1 MARSNAITK
10 MRRIA
15 EADTDPKKAILAEL
29 GKHNTEVFHSKVL
42 VAQYVRPAK
51 TAGGIIMPDRVIEED
66 RYQGNIFLVIGMGP
80 GAFKDDNIAK
90 FHGAKLKVGDWVMC
104 VASDGIPM
112 FINEVPCR
120 LYEDARILMKVENP
134 EIYY

>member
-1 MARSNAITK
+1 MPSAMRK
-10 MRRIA
+10 MRAIA
-15 EADTDPKKAILAEL
+15 EASTDPKAAILKEL
-29 GKHNTEVFHSKVL
+29 GKHKTEVFHSKVL
-42 VAQYVRPAK
+42 VAQYVRPARTK
-51 TAGGIIMPDRVIEED
+51 GGLYLPDTKVEED
-66 RYQGNIFLVIGMGP
+66 RFQGNIFLVIGMGP

-90 FHGAKLKVGDWVMC
+90 FHGAKLQVGDWVMC
-104 VASDGIPM
+104 VAADGVAL